1 MDTNAILT
9 GSFRQHMVQSQCND
23 VADRYILRCVYYQI
37 VMQYAETVS
46 FTLPYRVKIYT
57 EFT

>member
-1 MDTNAILT
+1 MDMNAILT
-9 GSFRQHMVQSQCND
+9 GSFRQHMAQSQCND
-23 VADRYILRCVYYQI
+23 VADHYILQCLYYQI
-37 VMQYAETVS
+37 VMHYAETVS